1 MANPMAD
8 GRIELAKA
16 RILVTNDDGIG
27 SPGIKLLEEIAR
39 DLSPDVWVVAP
50 EQEQSAASHSLTT
63 RRPLRMSE
71 LAERR
76 YAVDGTPTDC
86 VMLAIKHLLR
96 EHRPDLVLSGV
107 NGGGNVGED
116 LTYSGTVA
124 AAMEATLLD
133 IPAIALSQH
142 FIDGEAIPWHTA
154 ARFAPEVIRRLTR
167 LPWPEH
173 TLMNIN
179 FPAAAPE
186 DVRGIAVTSQGKRA
200 IASNLSERLDPR
212 GRPYYWIG
220 PVREDGFAEPGT
232 DLAAINEKRV
242 SVTPIYLNSDQRS
255 GARLAQKGLRVTPVP
270 AGPVEPGLIQKKL
283 RLLMELRRAGIG
295 DTRVLG
301 AIEKTPR
308 EKFVPASFE
317 DQAYENMALPIGNAQ
332 TVSQPYVVALM
343 TEKLELG
350 ARQNVIEIGTGS
362 GYQTAVLAAL
372 CRRVFTI
379 ERHRELLRDAERRF
393 EELRLRNIVCRFGDG
408 TKGWPEQAPYER
420 VLVTAAAAEMPATLA
435 DALAP
440 GGILVVPVGED
451 HRDQQLVRIRRRDDG
466 FSTED
471 LGLVRFVPLVAGLPR
486 RPLDQSLT

>member
-1 MANPMAD
+1 MDN

-50 EQEQSAASHSLTT
+50 EQEQSASSHSLTT

-86 VMLAIKHLLR
+86 VMLAVKHLLR

-142 FIDGEAIPWHTA
+142 FIDSKAIPWHTA
-154 ARFAPEVIRRLTR
+154 ARFAPEVIQRLTR

-179 FPAAAPE
+179 FPAAVPE
-186 DVRGIAVTSQGKRA
+186 EVCGIAVTSQGKRA

-212 GRPYYWIG
+212 GRPYYWVG

-232 DLAAINEKRV
+232 DLAAISDKQV
-242 SVTPIYLNSDQRS
+242 SVTPIYLN
-255 GARLAQKGLRVTPVP
+255 LTNVP
-270 AGPVEPGLIQKKL
+270 
-283 RLLMELRRAGIG
+283 
-295 DTRVLG
+295 
-301 AIEKTPR
+301 
-308 EKFVPASFE
+308 
-317 DQAYENMALPIGNAQ
+317 
-332 TVSQPYVVALM
+332 
-343 TEKLELG
+343 
-350 ARQNVIEIGTGS
+350 
-362 GYQTAVLAAL
+362 VLASL
-372 CRRVFTI
+372 KKVF
-379 ERHRELLRDAERRF
+379 
-393 EELRLRNIVCRFGDG
+393 G
-408 TKGWPEQAPYER
+408 
-420 VLVTAAAAEMPATLA
+420 
-435 DALAP
+435 
-440 GGILVVPVGED
+440 
-451 HRDQQLVRIRRRDDG
+451 
-466 FSTED
+466 
-471 LGLVRFVPLVAGLPR
+471 
-486 RPLDQSLT
+486 

>member
-1 MANPMAD
+1 MAE

-39 DLSPDVWVVAP
+39 DLSADVWVVAP

-86 VMLAIKHLLR
+86 VMLACKHLLR

-142 FIDGEAIPWHTA
+142 FIDGEAVPWHTA
-154 ARFAPEVIRRLTR
+154 ARFAREVIRRLTR
-167 LPWPEH
+167 LSWPAH

-200 IASNLSERLDPR
+200 IADNLSERLDPR

-220 PVREDGFAEPGT
+220 PVREDGLAEPGT
-232 DLAAINEKRV
+232 DLAAINEKQI
-242 SVTPIYLNSDQRS
+242 SVTPIYLN
-255 GARLAQKGLRVTPVP
+255 LTNVP
-270 AGPVEPGLIQKKL
+270 
-283 RLLMELRRAGIG
+283 
-295 DTRVLG
+295 
-301 AIEKTPR
+301 
-308 EKFVPASFE
+308 
-317 DQAYENMALPIGNAQ
+317 
-332 TVSQPYVVALM
+332 
-343 TEKLELG
+343 
-350 ARQNVIEIGTGS
+350 
-362 GYQTAVLAAL
+362 VLASL
-372 CRRVFTI
+372 KKVF
-379 ERHRELLRDAERRF
+379 
-393 EELRLRNIVCRFGDG
+393 G
-408 TKGWPEQAPYER
+408 
-420 VLVTAAAAEMPATLA
+420 
-435 DALAP
+435 
-440 GGILVVPVGED
+440 
-451 HRDQQLVRIRRRDDG
+451 
-466 FSTED
+466 
-471 LGLVRFVPLVAGLPR
+471 
-486 RPLDQSLT
+486 